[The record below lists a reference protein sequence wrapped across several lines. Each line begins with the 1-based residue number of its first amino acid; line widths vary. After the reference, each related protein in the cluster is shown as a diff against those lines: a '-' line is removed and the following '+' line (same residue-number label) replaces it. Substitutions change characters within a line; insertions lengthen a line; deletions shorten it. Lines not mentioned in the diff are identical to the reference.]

1 MQIFREYI
9 APFLI
14 VLVFFIAMIAVSA
27 RIFLPNDMLAPA
39 PIEET
44 APAAAPADNPA
55 ENKTNEAA
63 DETASVLDNLD
74 LSALIQG
81 IPQDLGSA

>member
-1 MQIFREYI
+1 
-9 APFLI
+9 
-14 VLVFFIAMIAVSA
+14 
-27 RIFLPNDMLAPA
+27 MLAPA

-63 DETASVLDNLD
+63 DETASGLDNLD